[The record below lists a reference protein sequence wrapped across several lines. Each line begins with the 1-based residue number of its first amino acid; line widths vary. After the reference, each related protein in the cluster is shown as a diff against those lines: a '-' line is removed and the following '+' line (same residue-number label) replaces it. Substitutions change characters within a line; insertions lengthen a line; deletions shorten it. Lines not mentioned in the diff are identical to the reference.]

1 MWFVILFIAFVVIFV
16 VLEIKGSSDRKASIN
31 QQIVSSGFNA
41 TYRVDGTNHFY
52 TLCIDQPGRKVLV
65 TTPVRSYT
73 LDFAEI
79 MSVNVVIDG
88 DVVASRSLGKVVGAA
103 LIGGVVGAIAV
114 DSKIKKKVNDIHVD
128 INTRNFSYPCITLNV
143 VNDQTE
149 FIDLYVDEA
158 NRVANYI
165 KVIIDEN
172 EHHYQAELA
181 AAQTAALA
189 QSAHP
194 TPAPTP
200 AVAAPVQ
207 PAPTSNSSIHT
218 PHSMSVADEIRKFSE
233 LLEAGIISETE
244 FQDYKQSLLQGAM
257 KK

>member
-1 MWFVILFIAFVVIFV
+1 MWFVILFLALVVIFV

-31 QQIVSSGFNA
+31 QQIASSGFNA
-41 TYRVDGTNHFY
+41 TYRVDGANHFY

-65 TTPVRSYT
+65 TTPVRSYA

-103 LIGGVVGAIAV
+103 LVGGVVGAVAV

-143 VNDQTE
+143 VNTQTE
-149 FIDLYVDEA
+149 FVDQYVNEA
-158 NRVANYI
+158 NRVANYL

-172 EHHYQAELA
+172 ERNYQAPSA
-181 AAQTAALA
+181 ASTNLSA
-189 QSAHP
+189 QSAAE
-194 TPAPTP
+194 TT
-200 AVAAPVQ
+200 
-207 PAPTSNSSIHT
+207 TSQ
-218 PHSMSVADEIRKFSE
+218 MSVADELRK
-233 LLEAGIISETE
+233 LADLHTQGILTDAE
-244 FQDYKQSLLQGAM
+244 FQDQKQQLLSGR
-257 KK
+257 